1 MKIKLGFAVLAAMV
15 AFASS
20 MAPPAFAAGRTH
32 SNVVIDWNQT
42 MLNSFA
48 TAKVP
53 AAVANRLA
61 GVIASATF
69 DAVNGIERKY
79 TAIHVQPA
87 GDPEASPEAAAASAT
102 YTALVKAFPLQK
114 PTLDAALASSI
125 ASLSDDDSA
134 DASVALG
141 VAWGASVGA
150 QIMAWRAGDGF
161 SATSPPYTLQT
172 APGQWQP
179 TPGPVLPCTT
189 GPAGPPC
196 FRTLAT
202 TVPFALTSPSQFR
215 PAGPPALT
223 SARYAADLNEVM
235 QLGRVNSAT
244 RTPEQTQ
251 TAVFW
256 QVDTPP
262 AQWDRVADALA
273 MSHHLN
279 LLKTARLLALVNIS
293 LADAIIAVFD
303 AKNFYNSWR
312 PVTAIAPIDPLW
324 QPLLATPYFQEYPS
338 AHAGVSSAAATILA
352 ATFGDNTTFT
362 VTSAG
367 SPGVERTFSSFGDA
381 VAQVSDARVWAGFHF
396 RFSCDDGAVLGSRV
410 AGYVSAHLMLPAED
424 DD

>member
-1 MKIKLGFAVLAAMV
+1 MKIKLGFAALAALV
-15 AFASS
+15 AFVGS
-20 MAPPAFAAGRTH
+20 MAPPAIAEGRTH

-53 AAVANRLA
+53 AAAANRLA

-102 YTALVKAFPLQK
+102 YTALVTAFPAQK
-114 PTLDAALASSI
+114 QALDAALASSI
-125 ASLSDDDSA
+125 ASLSDDDTA
-134 DASVALG
+134 DSSVALG
-141 VAWGASVGA
+141 VAWGNSVGA

-161 SATSPPYTLQT
+161 MAPPPPYTIQT

-179 TPGPVLPCTT
+179 TPGPVPPCTT
-189 GPAGPPC
+189 GPTFPPC

-202 TVPFALTSPSQFR
+202 TIPFALTSPSQFR

-223 SARYAADLNEVM
+223 SDRYAADLNELIKV
-235 QLGRVNSAT
+235 GGATSAT

-312 PVTAIAPIDPLW
+312 PVTAIDVSDPSW
-324 QPLLATPYFQEYPS
+324 RPLLVTPYFQEYPS

-352 ATFGDNTTFT
+352 SAFGDDTSFS

-367 SPGVERTFSSFGDA
+367 LPGVQRTFSSFGDA

-396 RFSCDDGAVLGSRV
+396 RFSCDDGAVLGSQV
-410 AGYVSAHLMLPAED
+410 AGYVAAHLMLPAED
-424 DD
+424 GD